1 MLVNYFSIKFEK
13 KNKEGYWPELPSVPP
28 TLCGV
33 GRIRGEGLPI
43 SSPAPPTPPHP
54 CKEGASPAR
63 APGNPGPVFGNGSC
77 GGGVSVR
84 RGAGFEGTV
93 GGKGGS
99 GYVTQCGC
107 SWGFVRCDIEALPWP
122 AARSGE
128 NHL

>member
-13 KNKEGYWPELPSVPP
+13 KNKEGYWPELPRVPP

-77 GGGVSVR
+77 GGGVFLSDEVLGS
-84 RGAGFEGTV
+84 RGLWGAKAGLGT
-93 GGKGGS
+93 
-99 GYVTQCGC
+99 
-107 SWGFVRCDIEALPWP
+107 
-122 AARSGE
+122 
-128 NHL
+128 